1 MNAFS
6 VVSSTLLRRATG
18 NNLVPTTSTSSTTTS
33 TTTTTTTAVPP
44 RATPKDEVVEEV
56 KAKVS
61 KHSNAPHAV
70 LPEFDL
76 QKTSQIFD
84 SISFSNGHS
93 VDNITIDTNN
103 NNVND
108 RKVNTNRHSVPI
120 MSVTTT
126 PTATVYESP
135 KARKIVPATVHTT
148 PRSSVPSSPSLSSS
162 EFCSSL
168 PPLPSPTIAPARASM
183 DSYLDRARIVK
194 PSSADTVLATTMVS
208 HPRRRQM
215 HKKSASTSV
224 LLPLPPSHQ
233 FQYTSSPLASPAIA
247 PSSFAPHASFGSSS
261 LPDIP
266 SSSTPQGTSDIEA
279 VIVGVSFKQPHTLRT
294 NKDAQEEI
302 VDEVSSSEDEGGEK
316 MARVIAAAAAF
327 AASTVIAKPSPEPE
341 PPVLVEVIP
350 PPETKAPLPLVEAA
364 SEPKIDIPPIEPPV
378 SAPQTLPEDV
388 ASPLAP
394 VSSVTPASASF
405 LSSWGRS
412 KAMIPHL
419 PRPSPLMSFHAAR
432 KVVTSVKS
440 VGTGL
445 IPSKEQ
451 LESIPVAGRILAH
464 PVMDSTLHYIASKT
478 THRGIPW
485 VDPRKVIKPE
495 DIQYRKLNKK
505 LVQQA
510 MTLSVLAVQK
520 EELSRAIE
528 DEAGDDAF
536 ELYLAAITT
545 LMHALPSTFSSQ
557 FVPMRLCPNDTLAN
571 TVFFLSSY
579 L

>member
-1 MNAFS
+1 
-6 VVSSTLLRRATG
+6 V
-18 NNLVPTTSTSSTTTS
+18 
-33 TTTTTTTAVPP
+33 
-44 RATPKDEVVEEV
+44 
-56 KAKVS
+56 
-61 KHSNAPHAV
+61 
-70 LPEFDL
+70 
-76 QKTSQIFD
+76 D
-84 SISFSNGHS
+84 S
-93 VDNITIDTNN
+93 DTIDNNN

-108 RKVNTNRHSVPI
+108 RKANTNRYSVPI

-162 EFCSSL
+162 EFCSSP
-168 PPLPSPTIAPARASM
+168 PPLPSPNIAPARASM

-194 PSSADTVLATTMVS
+194 PSPADTVLATTMVS

-224 LLPLPPSHQ
+224 LLPLPHSRQ
-233 FQYTSSPLASPAIA
+233 FQYTSSPLASPGIA
-247 PSSFAPHASFGSSS
+247 PSSFAPNASFGSSS
-261 LPDIP
+261 LPHIP

-279 VIVGVSFKQPHTLRT
+279 VTLDASKQSHTVQT
-294 NKDAQEEI
+294 NEDAQKEI
-302 VDEVSSSEDEGGEK
+302 VDEASSSEDESGEK

-327 AASTVIAKPSPEPE
+327 AASTVIAKPQPEPE
-341 PPVLVEVIP
+341 PPLLVGVVP
-350 PPETKAPLPLVEAA
+350 PPETKASLPLVEAA

-378 SAPQTLPEDV
+378 SAPQTLPEVV
-388 ASPLAP
+388 ASSLAP
-394 VSSVTPASASF
+394 VSSVTPASTSF

-412 KAMIPHL
+412 KAMMPHL

-536 ELYLAAITT
+536 ELYLTAITT
-545 LMHALPSTFSSQ
+545 LMHALP
-557 FVPMRLCPNDTLAN
+557 
-571 TVFFLSSY
+571 
-579 L
+579 

>member
-6 VVSSTLLRRATG
+6 VMSSTLLRRATG
-18 NNLVPTTSTSSTTTS
+18 SNVVPTTSTPSSTTT
-33 TTTTTTTAVPP
+33 TATTAITPP
-44 RATPKDEVVEEV
+44 ATAKDEVVEEV
-56 KAKVS
+56 KVKVS

-76 QKTSQIFD
+76 SETHQSFD
-84 SISFSNGHS
+84 GISFSNGHN
-93 VDNITIDTNN
+93 VDSITIDTNN
-103 NNVND
+103 NVND
-108 RKVNTNRHSVPI
+108 RKANTDRHSVPI

-183 DSYLDRARIVK
+183 DSYLDRARIIK
-194 PSSADTVLATTMVS
+194 PSPADTVLATTMVS

-224 LLPLPPSHQ
+224 LLPLPHSHH
-233 FQYTSSPLASPAIA
+233 FQYTSSPLASPTIA
-247 PSSFAPHASFGSSS
+247 PSSHAPNASFGSSS
-261 LPDIP
+261 LPHIP

-279 VIVGVSFKQPHTLRT
+279 VILGASKQPHSVQT
-294 NKDAQEEI
+294 NEDAQEEI
-302 VDEVSSSEDEGGEK
+302 VDEASSSEDESGEK

-327 AASTVIAKPSPEPE
+327 AASTVIAKPEPKPE
-341 PPVLVEVIP
+341 PPLPVESVP
-350 PPETKAPLPLVEAA
+350 PPETKAPLPLVETA
-364 SEPKIDIPPIEPPV
+364 SEPKIDFPPIEPPV
-378 SAPQTLPEDV
+378 SAPQTLPEVV

-412 KAMIPHL
+412 KAMMPHI
-419 PRPSPLMSFHAAR
+419 PRPSPLMPFHAAR

-505 LVQQA
+505 LVQQV

-557 FVPMRLCPNDTLAN
+557 LIPLRLYPIDNLAN
-571 TVFFLSSY
+571 IVSFFLLACSRN